1 MNELS
6 VVLEPKASRL
16 PAPSTPDP
24 ANSAARATRPLKWKM
39 LDGSSPA
46 PAWLWLP
53 FLSSHGIGYGSSL
66 PPTGARMTP
75 PRWAVPAVAHPASVG
90 APIEAA
96 TSAAPRSRSRRP
108 AGLTHSCFSGLQGM
122 CAPFLCES
130 LAQRKR
136 SSRDQLELGEE
147 GKVLG
152 ETRGPASFR
161 CRV

>member
-1 MNELS
+1 MRGLEGVGLPGEPGRGDLDARFQLAARLPAVESELLSGIQHSPCMTELS

-66 PPTGARMTP
+66 PPTGARTTP
-75 PRWAVPAVAHPASVG
+75 PRWAVPAVAHPVSAG

-108 AGLTHSCFSGLQGM
+108 AALTHFCF
-122 CAPFLCES
+122 
-130 LAQRKR
+130 
-136 SSRDQLELGEE
+136 
-147 GKVLG
+147 
-152 ETRGPASFR
+152 
-161 CRV
+161 